1 MIDSI
6 GLLIFGSF
14 MLYIGSE
21 WIVKGGIGVAERY
34 GISTIVIGLT
44 VVAFGTSLPEL
55 LVSLNAAFQGSS
67 SLAIGNAIGSNIANV
82 GLVLSLSAFIFPITM
97 NYSLIRRDIF
107 VYFFSCAVF
116 VIFSLDG
123 RLSKFEGAFFVNTLL
138 FYIIYSI
145 KKPVKND
152 IDLEDFNGGNMGE
165 MFLFIIFGI
174 VGLALGADLFVEGSV
189 FIARYFGISEVVIG
203 MSIVAFGTSL
213 PELATSAMAAYK
225 KESAIS
231 IGNIIGSNIF
241 NILCVLGVT
250 SVVQPLSA
258 KWIDIRFQVGVM
270 IIYGLL
276 IMLASLLTQ
285 PIKRT
290 LSASMF
296 IGYVIFI
303 YLLF

>member
-1 MIDSI
+1 MIESI
-6 GLLIFGSF
+6 GLLIFGSI
-14 MLYIGSE
+14 MLYLGSE
-21 WIVKGGIGVAERY
+21 WIVKGGVGIAEKY

-55 LVSLNAAFQGSS
+55 LVSLNAAFQGSP

-82 GLVLSLSAFIFPITM
+82 GLVLSISALIFPIKM
-97 NYSLIRRDIF
+97 KYASIRRDLY

-123 RLSKFEGAFFVNTLL
+123 RLSKFEGAFFVNALL

-145 KKPVKND
+145 KKPVNSD
-152 IDLEDFNGGNMGE
+152 VEIEDYVSDNLGE
-165 MFLFIIFGI
+165 MFLFVIFGI
-174 VGLALGADLFVEGSV
+174 VGLSLGADLFVDGSV
-189 FIARYFGISEVVIG
+189 FIARFFGISEVVIG

-225 KESAIS
+225 KQSAIS

-258 KWIDIRFQVGVM
+258 KWVDIRFQIGIM
-270 IIYGLL
+270 IVYGLL
-276 IMLASLLTQ
+276 VMLASRLTQ
-285 PIKRT
+285 PIRRP
-290 LSASMF
+290 LSILMLM
-296 IGYVIFI
+296 GYFIFI

>member
-6 GLLIFGSF
+6 GLLALGSIL
-14 MLYIGSE
+14 LYLGSE
-21 WIVKGGIGVAERY
+21 WIVKGGVGVAEKY

-97 NYSLIRRDIF
+97 KYTLIKRDLY
-107 VYFFSCAVF
+107 VYLFSCVVF
-116 VIFSLDG
+116 IFFSLDG

-138 FYIIYSI
+138 FYVIYSI
-145 KKPVKND
+145 KKPIKND
-152 IDLEDFNGGNMGE
+152 TDIEEYEGDNFVE
-165 MFLFIIFGI
+165 MILFVIFGI
-174 VGLALGADLFVEGSV
+174 VGLSLGADLFVDGSV

-250 SVVQPLSA
+250 SVVQPLNA
-258 KWIDIRFQVGVM
+258 RWIDIRMQVGVM
-270 IIYGLL
+270 IAYGLL
-276 IMLASLLTQ
+276 IVVISQIAQ
-285 PIKRT
+285 PIKR
-290 LSASMF
+290 SVSVSMLV
-296 IGYVIFI
+296 GYFLFI

>member
-6 GLLIFGSF
+6 GLLIFGSI
-14 MLYIGSE
+14 MLYLGSE
-21 WIVKGGIGVAERY
+21 WIVKGGVGIAKKY

-82 GLVLSLSAFIFPITM
+82 GLVLSLSALIFPISM
-97 NYSLIRRDIF
+97 KYVLIRRDLF
-107 VYFFSCAVF
+107 VYFFSCIIF

-123 RLSKFEGAFFVNTLL
+123 RLSKFEGAFFINTLL

-145 KKPVKND
+145 KKPVKSD
-152 IDLEDFNGGNMGE
+152 SEIEDYDGDNFGE
-165 MFLFIIFGI
+165 MILFVIFGI
-174 VGLALGADLFVEGSV
+174 VGLSLGADLFVDGSV

-225 KESAIS
+225 RESAIS

-250 SVVQPLSA
+250 SVIEPLSA
-258 KWIDIRFQVGVM
+258 KWVDIRFQVAVM
-270 IIYGLL
+270 IIYGLF
-276 IMLASLLTQ
+276 IMIASRLTQ
-285 PIKRT
+285 PIKRS
-290 LSASMF
+290 LSIVML
-296 IGYVIFI
+296 IGYLIFI

>member
-1 MIDSI
+1 MIESI

-14 MLYIGSE
+14 LLYLGSE
-21 WIVKGGIGVAERY
+21 WIVRGGVGIAEKY

-44 VVAFGTSLPEL
+44 VVAFGPSLPEL

-82 GLVLSLSAFIFPITM
+82 GLVLALSAFIFPITM
-97 NYSLIRRDIF
+97 KYSLIRRDLF
-107 VYFFSCAVF
+107 VYFFSCFIF
-116 VIFSLDG
+116 VIFSFDG

-138 FYIIYSI
+138 FYIIYCI
-145 KKPVKND
+145 KKPVNSDAD
-152 IDLEDFNGGNMGE
+152 IENYDGGNFGE
-165 MFLFIIFGI
+165 MFLFVIFGI
-174 VGLALGADLFVEGSV
+174 VGLSLGADLFVDGSV

-241 NILCVLGVT
+241 NILCVIGIK
-250 SVVQPLSA
+250 SFFQPLSA
-258 KWIDIRFQVGVM
+258 KWVDIRFQVVVM
-270 IIYGLL
+270 VLYGLL
-276 IMLASLLTQ
+276 IMLASTLTQ
-285 PIKRT
+285 PIRRT
-290 LSASMF
+290 LSVAMLT
-296 IGYVIFI
+296 GYFIFI

>member
-6 GLLIFGSF
+6 ALLAFGSIL
-14 MLYIGSE
+14 LYLGSE
-21 WIVKGGIGVAERY
+21 WIVKGGVGIAEKY

-67 SLAIGNAIGSNIANV
+67 SLAVGNAIGSNIANV
-82 GLVLSLSAFIFPITM
+82 GLVLSLSAIIFPITM
-97 NYSLIRRDIF
+97 KYSLIKRDLF
-107 VYFFSCAVF
+107 VYLFSCTVF
-116 VIFSLDG
+116 VFFSLDG
-123 RLSKFEGAFFVNTLL
+123 RFSKFEGAFFVNTLL
-138 FYIIYSI
+138 FYVIYSI
-145 KKPVKND
+145 KKPSKGD
-152 IDLEDFNGGNMGE
+152 IDIEDYEGDNFVE
-165 MFLFIIFGI
+165 MILFVIFGI
-174 VGLALGADLFVEGSV
+174 VGLSLGADLFVNGSV

-213 PELATSAMAAYK
+213 PELATSVMAAYK

-250 SVVQPLSA
+250 SVIQPLNA
-258 KWIDIRFQVGVM
+258 NWVDIRFQVGVM
-270 IIYGLL
+270 IAYGLL
-276 IMLASLLTQ
+276 ILVISQLKQ
-285 PIKRT
+285 PIKRSIS
-290 LSASMF
+290 LAMLV
-296 IGYVIFI
+296 GYFLFI

>member
-6 GLLIFGSF
+6 GLLVLGSIL
-14 MLYIGSE
+14 LYLGSE
-21 WIVKGGIGVAERY
+21 WIVKGGVGVAEKY

-97 NYSLIRRDIF
+97 KYALIKRDLY
-107 VYFFSCAVF
+107 VYLFSCVVF
-116 VIFSLDG
+116 IFFSLDG

-138 FYIIYSI
+138 FYVIYSI
-145 KKPVKND
+145 KKPIKND
-152 IDLEDFNGGNMGE
+152 TDIEEYEGDNFVE
-165 MFLFIIFGI
+165 MILFVIFGI
-174 VGLALGADLFVEGSV
+174 VGLSLGADLFVDGSV

-250 SVVQPLSA
+250 SVVQPLNA
-258 KWIDIRFQVGVM
+258 RWIDIRMQVGVM
-270 IIYGLL
+270 IVYGLL
-276 IMLASLLTQ
+276 IVVISQIAQ
-285 PIKRT
+285 PIKR
-290 LSASMF
+290 SVSVSMLV
-296 IGYVIFI
+296 GYFLFI

>member
-1 MIDSI
+1 MIESI

-14 MLYIGSE
+14 LLYLGSE
-21 WIVKGGIGVAERY
+21 WIVRGGVGIAEKY

-82 GLVLSLSAFIFPITM
+82 GLVLALSAFIFPITM
-97 NYSLIRRDIF
+97 KYSLIRRDLF
-107 VYFFSCAVF
+107 VYFFSCFIF
-116 VIFSLDG
+116 VIFSFDG

-145 KKPVKND
+145 KKPVKSDTD
-152 IDLEDFNGGNMGE
+152 IENYDGDNFGE
-165 MFLFIIFGI
+165 MFLFVIFGI
-174 VGLALGADLFVEGSV
+174 VGLSLGADLFVDGSV
-189 FIARYFGISEVVIG
+189 FIARFFGISEVVIG

-241 NILCVLGVT
+241 NILCVLGIT
-250 SVVQPLSA
+250 SVVQPLST
-258 KWIDIRFQVGVM
+258 KWVDIRFQVIVM
-270 IIYGLL
+270 VLYGLL
-276 IMLASLLTQ
+276 IMLASRLTQ
-285 PIKRT
+285 PIRRT
-290 LSASMF
+290 LSVGMLA
-296 IGYVIFI
+296 GYFIFI

>member
-6 GLLIFGSF
+6 GLLALGSIL
-14 MLYIGSE
+14 LYLGSE
-21 WIVKGGIGVAERY
+21 WIVKGGVGVAEKY

-82 GLVLSLSAFIFPITM
+82 GLVLSLSAFIFPITLK
-97 NYSLIRRDIF
+97 YTLIKRDLY
-107 VYFFSCAVF
+107 VYLFSCVVF
-116 VIFSLDG
+116 IFFSLDG

-138 FYIIYSI
+138 FYVIYSI
-145 KKPVKND
+145 KKPIEND
-152 IDLEDFNGGNMGE
+152 TDVEEFEGDNFVE
-165 MFLFIIFGI
+165 MILFVIFGI
-174 VGLALGADLFVEGSV
+174 VGLSLGADLFVDGSV

-250 SVVQPLSA
+250 SVVQPLNA
-258 KWIDIRFQVGVM
+258 RWIDIRMQVGIM
-270 IIYGLL
+270 IAYGLL
-276 IMLASLLTQ
+276 IIVISQIKQ
-285 PIKRT
+285 PIKR
-290 LSASMF
+290 SVSISMLA
-296 IGYVIFI
+296 GYFLFI

>member
-6 GLLIFGSF
+6 VLLALGSIL
-14 MLYIGSE
+14 LYFGSE
-21 WIVKGGIGVAERY
+21 WIVKGGVGVAEKY
-34 GISTIVIGLT
+34 GVSTIVIGLT

-82 GLVLSLSAFIFPITM
+82 GLVLSLSAFIFPITLK
-97 NYSLIRRDIF
+97 YTLIKRDLY
-107 VYFFSCAVF
+107 VYLFSCVVF
-116 VIFSLDG
+116 IFFSLDG

-138 FYIIYSI
+138 FYVIYSI
-145 KKPVKND
+145 KKPIEND
-152 IDLEDFNGGNMGE
+152 TDIEEYEGDNFVE
-165 MFLFIIFGI
+165 MILFVIFGI
-174 VGLALGADLFVEGSV
+174 VGLSLGADLFVDGSV

-231 IGNIIGSNIF
+231 IGNIIGSNTF

-250 SVVQPLSA
+250 SVVQPLNA
-258 KWIDIRFQVGVM
+258 RWIDIKMQVGIM
-270 IIYGLL
+270 IAYGLL
-276 IMLASLLTQ
+276 IIVISQITQ
-285 PIKRT
+285 PIKR
-290 LSASMF
+290 SVSISMLA
-296 IGYVIFI
+296 GYFLFI

>member
-6 GLLIFGSF
+6 GLLALGSIL
-14 MLYIGSE
+14 LYLGSE
-21 WIVKGGIGVAERY
+21 WIVKGGVGVAEKY
-34 GISTIVIGLT
+34 GVSTIVIGLT

-82 GLVLSLSAFIFPITM
+82 GLVLSLSAFIFPITLK
-97 NYSLIRRDIF
+97 YTLIKRDLY
-107 VYFFSCAVF
+107 VYLFSCVVF
-116 VIFSLDG
+116 IFFSLDG

-138 FYIIYSI
+138 FYVIYSI
-145 KKPVKND
+145 KKPIEND
-152 IDLEDFNGGNMGE
+152 TDIEEYEGDNFVE
-165 MFLFIIFGI
+165 MILFVIFGI
-174 VGLALGADLFVEGSV
+174 VGLSLGADLFVDGSV

-250 SVVQPLSA
+250 SVVQPLNA
-258 KWIDIRFQVGVM
+258 RWIDIRMQVGIM
-270 IIYGLL
+270 IAYGLL
-276 IMLASLLTQ
+276 IIVISQITQ
-285 PIKRT
+285 PIKRSVS
-290 LSASMF
+290 LSMLA
-296 IGYVIFI
+296 GYFLFI

>member
-6 GLLIFGSF
+6 GLLALGSIL
-14 MLYIGSE
+14 LYLGSE
-21 WIVKGGIGVAERY
+21 WIVKGGVGVAEKY

-97 NYSLIRRDIF
+97 KYTLIKRDLY
-107 VYFFSCAVF
+107 VYLFSCVVF
-116 VIFSLDG
+116 IFFSLDG

-138 FYIIYSI
+138 FYVIYSI
-145 KKPVKND
+145 KKPIKNETD
-152 IDLEDFNGGNMGE
+152 IEEYEGDNFVE
-165 MFLFIIFGI
+165 MILFVIFGI
-174 VGLALGADLFVEGSV
+174 VGLSLGADLFVDGSV

-250 SVVQPLSA
+250 SVIQPLNA
-258 KWIDIRFQVGVM
+258 RWIDIRMQVGVM
-270 IIYGLL
+270 IAYGLL
-276 IMLASLLTQ
+276 IVVISQIAQ
-285 PIKRT
+285 PIKR
-290 LSASMF
+290 SVSVSMLV
-296 IGYVIFI
+296 GYFLFI

>member
-6 GLLIFGSF
+6 VLLALGSIL
-14 MLYIGSE
+14 LYFGSE
-21 WIVKGGIGVAERY
+21 WIVKGGVGVAEKY
-34 GISTIVIGLT
+34 GVSTIVIGLT

-82 GLVLSLSAFIFPITM
+82 GLVLSLSAFIFPITLK
-97 NYSLIRRDIF
+97 YTLIKRDLY
-107 VYFFSCAVF
+107 VYLFSCVVF
-116 VIFSLDG
+116 IFFSLDG

-138 FYIIYSI
+138 FYVIYSI
-145 KKPVKND
+145 KKPIKDYTD
-152 IDLEDFNGGNMGE
+152 IEEYEGDNFVE
-165 MFLFIIFGI
+165 MILFVIFGI
-174 VGLALGADLFVEGSV
+174 VGLSLGADLFVDGSV
-189 FIARYFGISEVVIG
+189 YIARYFGISEVVIG

-250 SVVQPLSA
+250 SVVQPLNA
-258 KWIDIRFQVGVM
+258 RWIDIRMQVGIM
-270 IIYGLL
+270 IAYGLL
-276 IMLASLLTQ
+276 IIVISQITQ
-285 PIKRT
+285 PIKR
-290 LSASMF
+290 SVSVSMLA
-296 IGYVIFI
+296 GYFLFI